1 MNFDQ
6 YQSKFEREQESARHK
21 LIQKKKN
28 DKIKQKIHDDKTQ
41 EIHAR
46 NLLMKEEMK
55 RKEEL
60 QRELEEQELRSTGG
74 IDCRLLLKPYEV
86 EGEDDKVILS
96 PDVLTKL
103 ADQDAFRFGPF
114 CFAISKTGSDNITTH
129 CGVREFT
136 CETGFVG
143 LPKKVIKSLNI
154 SKLEEVEYINM
165 KYTLLPKV
173 KYLKFRPKENK
184 FFNIIQVKLCLE
196 ENLKYHTTISLN
208 DTITIWYK
216 GESYDMS
223 VVSML
228 PEDKGTLVD
237 ADVEVDLDH
246 SEEYSKPVEST
257 SVSSSNN
264 TIASNSESVAT
275 VAKTAPETVSTVF
288 FNDAVNTLEYPEPD
302 DGPDCVLFKFKL
314 PSNSVLVRRFSKT
327 DTIDYLFEVLSKLIN
342 VEKGSFQLSAQY
354 PKRTIVN
361 DGNMATIASSG
372 FQNRQEMLH
381 VIVL

>member
-1 MNFDQ
+1 
-6 YQSKFEREQESARHK
+6 
-21 LIQKKKN
+21 
-28 DKIKQKIHDDKTQ
+28 
-41 EIHAR
+41 
-46 NLLMKEEMK
+46 
-55 RKEEL
+55 
-60 QRELEEQELRSTGG
+60 
-74 IDCRLLLKPYEV
+74 
-86 EGEDDKVILS
+86 
-96 PDVLTKL
+96 
-103 ADQDAFRFGPF
+103 
-114 CFAISKTGSDNITTH
+114 
-129 CGVREFT
+129 
-136 CETGFVG
+136 
-143 LPKKVIKSLNI
+143 
-154 SKLEEVEYINM
+154 
-165 KYTLLPKV
+165 
-173 KYLKFRPKENK
+173 
-184 FFNIIQVKLCLE
+184 
-196 ENLKYHTTISLN
+196 
-208 DTITIWYK
+208 
-216 GESYDMS
+216 
-223 VVSML
+223 ML

-302 DGPDCVLFKFKL
+302 DGPDCILFKFKL